1 MAARLRSSLV
11 TSEAA
16 TLTDCLLQAIERE
29 RQRINASRI
38 AQGKAGRIEI
48 NVNLAVN
55 RVVVQVLLPED
66 LPVG

>member
-1 MAARLRSSLV
+1 M

-16 TLTDCLLQAIERE
+16 TLTDLLLLAIERE
-29 RQRINASRI
+29 RRRINASRI

-66 LPVG
+66 LPLG